1 MTQPENIRWKQRFQ
15 NFEKSFLLLKKAL
28 LSDNKNIVY
37 RAGIIQFFEIS
48 FELAWKM
55 IKDYLEHQGFIDIKT
70 PRDTIK
76 KAFETGLISDGEIWL
91 QALTDRNLTT
101 HTYEEET
108 AVEVDLL
115 IRNKY
120 SNILNE
126 LYDKLKTEL

>member
-15 NFEKSFLLLKKAL
+15 NFEKSFLLLKKSL

-126 LYDKLKTEL
+126 LYDKLKSEL

>member
-15 NFEKSFLLLKKAL
+15 NFEKSFLLLKKSL